1 MMKKFTAS
9 AGTLVA
15 AMAFAGIVVGQVPSS
30 AATLQSSSP
39 AAVQPHGA
47 QVNDG
52 CDSGPVPRGYNP
64 DEQFNGTNSC
74 SQCQAHRF
82 DAGPGVPTFC
92 WRQSDYQ
99 AILWYGPHLG

>member
-1 MMKKFTAS
+1 MMKKFAAS

-30 AATLQSSSP
+30 AATLQLSSP
-39 AAVQPHGA
+39 AAMQPHGA

-52 CDSGPVPRGYNP
+52 CDPGPIPTGYKHL
-64 DEQFNGTNSC
+64 EQFNGSNAC
-74 SQCQAHRF
+74 SQCNAHRL
-82 DAGPGVPTFC
+82 DAGTSVPTFC
-92 WRQSDYQ
+92 WRQNDSQ